1 MKVWQH
7 VILGSRCAWLHGDP
21 RGFRDRHH
29 RLHSSGDYKHRPPAN
44 EHTNV
49 RRYFNKRAG
58 KPVSFSLHL
67 RILILREFVQKMR
80 KLRHNIIA
88 GAVARR
94 HLHALTELPNEY
106 DKMKHEIGKA
116 KQKASH
122 AARQLLPGTIW
133 AAGGEFTRIEDPDHL
148 HNTYAYI
155 RERQEPGTVVWSHR
169 DDENWID
176 HPKVGVVVMLRGR
189 KSTRVFAI
197 DQEASDPRRRV

>member
-7 VILGSRCAWLHGDP
+7 VILGSRCSCLLGDP

-29 RLHSSGDYKHRPPAN
+29 RLHSSGDYKHRPAAN
-44 EHTNV
+44 EHAQV
-49 RRYFNKRAG
+49 RRYYNKRAG
-58 KPVSFSLHL
+58 KPVNFSLRL

-80 KLRHNIIA
+80 KLGHDIIA
-88 GAVARR
+88 AAIAKR

-106 DKMKHEIGKA
+106 IAMKCEIGKA

-122 AARQLLPGTIW
+122 AVRQLLPGTIW
-133 AAGGEFTRIEDPDHL
+133 AAGGEFKRIEDRDHL
-148 HNTYAYI
+148 HNTYVYI

-176 HPKVGVVVMLRGR
+176 HPEVGKIVMLRGR
-189 KSTRVFAI
+189 KSIRVL
-197 DQEASDPRRRV
+197 ERN